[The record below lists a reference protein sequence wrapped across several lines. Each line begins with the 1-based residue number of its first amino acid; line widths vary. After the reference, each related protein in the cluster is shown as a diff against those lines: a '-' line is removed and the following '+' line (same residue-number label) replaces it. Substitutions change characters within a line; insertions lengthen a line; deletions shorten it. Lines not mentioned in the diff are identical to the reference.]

1 MIGSQKPWAAAGGFS
16 IAPALRNSLVVV
28 LVVALAC
35 ADTLVG
41 FAKDAQVLDPAV
53 VAAQVKKF
61 GVGKSVK
68 VKLIGG
74 EKLNGHIQ
82 SIGPESF
89 TITVSKVGGERAIPY
104 NQVVEVK
111 DPGPIFWMLV
121 GAALVVIIIVAIK
134 R

>member
-1 MIGSQKPWAAAGGFS
+1 MMGSNHSLTVRGFWRGNGAFHTGLS
-16 IAPALRNSLVVV
+16 IL
-28 LVVALAC
+28 LVVAISETTAG
-35 ADTLVG
+35 AA
-41 FAKDAQVLDPAV
+41 FAQTSPASDPSL

-74 EKLNGHIQ
+74 ENLNGHIQ
-82 SIGPESF
+82 SIGAEGF
-89 TITVSKVGGERAIPY
+89 TVTLAKAGGQRSIQYA
-104 NQVVEVK
+104 QVAEIK

-121 GAALVVIIIVAIK
+121 GAVIVIVIIVAAK

>member
-1 MIGSQKPWAAAGGFS
+1 MESNLARTGLGFRRGTGAFS
-16 IAPALRNSLVVV
+16 KALAL
-28 LVVALAC
+28 LLAVALA
-35 ADTLVG
+35 DTTAGVA
-41 FAKDAQVLDPAV
+41 FAQTAPAPDPSL

-82 SIGPESF
+82 SIGADAF
-89 TITVSKVGGERAIPY
+89 TVKLSKAGGERSVPY
-104 NQVVEVK
+104 AQVAEIK
-111 DPGPIFWMLV
+111 DPGPIFWILV
-121 GAALVVIIIVAIK
+121 GAVIVIVVIVAAK